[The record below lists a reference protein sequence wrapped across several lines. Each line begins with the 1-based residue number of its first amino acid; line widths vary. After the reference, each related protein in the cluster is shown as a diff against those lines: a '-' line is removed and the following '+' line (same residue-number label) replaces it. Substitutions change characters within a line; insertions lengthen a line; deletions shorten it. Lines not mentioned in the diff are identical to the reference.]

1 MHEFIVLASV
11 EEVQLFNNQQFFNT
25 ATSLCTVPLSTFP
38 MTFSIFIVNVISS
51 FISVTIISFHGKLSP
66 FMLKHSHSREDRI
79 QWCFSRNLSN
89 SQDWFRVI
97 HADKLPGWRQNVGR
111 AELLA

>member
-51 FISVTIISFHGKLSP
+51 FISVTIISFQLIYITVIFFFK
-66 FMLKHSHSREDRI
+66 
-79 QWCFSRNLSN
+79 N
-89 SQDWFRVI
+89 SLY
-97 HADKLPGWRQNVGR
+97 H
-111 AELLA
+111 

>member
-11 EEVQLFNNQQFFNT
+11 EEVQLFNNQQLFNT

-51 FISVTIISFHGKLSP
+51 FISVTIISFQLIYITVIFFFK
-66 FMLKHSHSREDRI
+66 
-79 QWCFSRNLSN
+79 N
-89 SQDWFRVI
+89 SLY
-97 HADKLPGWRQNVGR
+97 H
-111 AELLA
+111 